1 MGNCIN
7 IQKERVRSFEEEDKL
22 LEKTPIFSQ
31 QVQKLT
37 SAEIYDLRDSC
48 KSQRVKIVLTKEQ
61 LEIFLNNVKDLQS
74 GKIVRSFKG
83 KRRRRVVGAKPTPFF
98 PILTLYMKK
107 TNILEGGDIKKCQ
120 YELAHIVHIK
130 PDKEGLRLTGS

>member
-7 IQKERVRSFEEEDKL
+7 IQKERVVSFEEKDEL
-22 LEKTPIFSQ
+22 LEKKAICSQ

-37 SAEIYDLRDSC
+37 SAEVYYLRDNC

-74 GKIVRSFKG
+74 GKNIRSYWG
-83 KRRRRVVGAKPTPFF
+83 KRRRRRITKWRPCLDTIP
-98 PILTLYMKK
+98 
-107 TNILEGGDIKKCQ
+107 
-120 YELAHIVHIK
+120 EL
-130 PDKEGLRLTGS
+130 

>member
-7 IQKERVRSFEEEDKL
+7 IRKERVCSFEEEDKL
-22 LEKTPIFSQ
+22 LEKTPIFFQ
-31 QVQKLT
+31 QLQKLT

-83 KRRRRVVGAKPTPFF
+83 KRRRRVVC
-98 PILTLYMKK
+98 KK
-107 TNILEGGDIKKCQ
+107 WRPCLDTIP
-120 YELAHIVHIK
+120 EL
-130 PDKEGLRLTGS
+130 